1 MLSAENISFHYD
13 EKILFDDINFP
24 ILKGDRIVLVG
35 KNGTGKSTLLK
46 ILAGEIVPLTGK
58 IVKKDNLR
66 VAKLP
71 QTPDFQGYKTIKDY
85 FSSDSNK
92 IHEISVAYEE
102 ALVEQPIDQQKL
114 DKLTALMNLH
124 DAWNYEIELKNI
136 LDQFGIKNIDL
147 NLETLSGGQKKR
159 VLFAKL
165 LLENADVY
173 LLDEPTNHL
182 DIKTIEWFEKYI
194 TTNNKTVV
202 TISHDR
208 YFIDAIATEIRE
220 LDAGKIY
227 NYKGNYSR
235 FIEQKIEREE
245 IEQTKVEKAKN
256 LYKKELEWMRRQP
269 KARGTKSKSRI
280 ESAQE
285 LGKTANTNTSK
296 EKLELGVSLSRQ
308 GSKILEVARIS
319 KSFGDKIIFK
329 DFSYIF
335 KRKDKIGLVGPN
347 GTGKSTF
354 LEVLT
359 QMIPP
364 TEGTIEKGLTTK
376 IGYFKQEVDY
386 FDPEKTLIES
396 IQEISH
402 SIELENGKV
411 LTASQL
417 LNQFLFSPKRQY
429 NKIESLSGGEL
440 KRLQLIKVLIGN
452 PNFLILD
459 EPSNDLDLDTLN
471 VLENFLKNFTG
482 VLILVSHDRYLIDK
496 LCDQLFIFSSKENIK
511 ITNGNYTDYIKTLES
526 TKTKKVEKKENTRV
540 NLTKQIKLTYKEQKE
555 LDGLNK
561 RIPELEL
568 LIEENTKK
576 LNNTILDY
584 TEITS
589 IGETLESLQNEL
601 DTISERWLE
610 LESINDVP
618 RGTN

>member
-24 ILKGDRIVLVG
+24 IQKGDRIVLVG

-46 ILAGEIVPLTGK
+46 ILAGKIIPLTGK

-92 IHEISVAYEE
+92 VHEISVAYEE

-114 DKLTALMNLH
+114 DKLTALMDLH
-124 DAWNYEIELKNI
+124 NAWNYEIELKNI

-147 NLETLSGGQKKR
+147 NLKTLSGGQKKR

-182 DIKTIEWFEKYI
+182 DIKTIEWLEKYI

-220 LDAGKIY
+220 LDASKIY
-227 NYKGNYSR
+227 NYKGNYTR
-235 FIEQKIEREE
+235 FVEQKIEREE
-245 IEQTKVEKAKN
+245 LEHTKVEKAKN

-285 LGKTANTNTSK
+285 LGKIANTNTSK
-296 EKLELGVSLSRQ
+296 EKLEWGVSLSRQ
-308 GSKILEVARIS
+308 GSKILEVAHIS
-319 KSFGDKIIFK
+319 KSFGDKVIFK
-329 DFSYIF
+329 NFSYIF

-359 QMIPP
+359 QIMPT

-386 FDPEKTLIES
+386 FDPGKTLIES
-396 IQEISH
+396 IQEISNT
-402 SIELENGKV
+402 IELENGKV

-417 LNQFLFSPKRQY
+417 LNQFLFSPKRQF

-471 VLENFLKNFTG
+471 VLENFLENFAG

-496 LCDQLFIFSSKENIK
+496 LCDQLFIFSNKENIK
-511 ITNGNYTDYIKTLES
+511 ITNGNYTDYIKMLES
-526 TKTKKVEKKENTRV
+526 TKIKNVEKKENTRV
-540 NLTKQIKLTYKEQKE
+540 NLTKQIKLSYKEQKE

-561 RIPELEL
+561 RIPELES

-589 IGETLESLQNEL
+589 IGEKLESLQNEL

-610 LESINDVP
+610 LESINNVP

>member
-114 DKLTALMNLH
+114 DKLTALMDLH

-285 LGKTANTNTSK
+285 LGKIANTNTSK

-482 VLILVSHDRYLIDK
+482 VLILVSHDRYLTDK
-496 LCDQLFIFSSKENIK
+496 LCDQLFIFSNKENIK